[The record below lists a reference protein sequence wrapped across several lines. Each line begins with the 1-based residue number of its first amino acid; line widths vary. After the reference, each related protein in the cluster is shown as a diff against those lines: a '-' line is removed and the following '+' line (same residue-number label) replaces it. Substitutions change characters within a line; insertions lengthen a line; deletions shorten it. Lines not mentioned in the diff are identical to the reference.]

1 MIVYLLLRALTFCA
15 IAAPFYIL
23 ARFIFLKV
31 KKAPINIKREILLFI
46 FFEYIVV
53 LISLTLIVR
62 SIWFGRVQLVP
73 FQTIMRYVNGRT
85 FTQTAFIN
93 LPMNIAIFVPL
104 GTLLPLTWKNLKAF
118 WKVFLI
124 SSAFIILIE
133 FLQYFIG
140 RASDIDDYILNIL
153 GVIIGYVLYR
163 LYTWKIKST

>member
-1 MIVYLLLRALTFCA
+1 MV
-15 IAAPFYIL
+15 APFYIL

-31 KKAPINIKREILLFI
+31 KKTPINIKREILLFI

-62 SIWFGRVQLVP
+62 SIWFGRIQLIP
-73 FQTIMRYVNGRT
+73 FQTIMRYVNGKT

-93 LPMNIAIFVPL
+93 LPMNIVIFVPL
-104 GTLLPLTWKNLKAF
+104 GILLPLVWKKLRAF
-118 WKVFLI
+118 WKVFFI

-153 GVIIGYVLYR
+153 GVIIGYMIY
-163 LYTWKIKST
+163 KGICINS